1 MKSDGKNRHIYPLA
15 FDLVGRFTQR
25 LGVKRRDRTTSE
37 PGSVEDVVLL
47 RFDLANTSL
56 RDRDL
61 GEQVAY
67 WSSGHFYHRIRQHS
81 RVRAAMKAGAVKFL
95 SKSFPAQDL
104 LDAIL
109 LAIEQSRVWR
119 RDAAVIAGLQVCY
132 HPWHCA
138 NGKPLGVADKLGNF
152 VPKA

>member
-67 WSSGHFYHRIRQHS
+67 
-81 RVRAAMKAGAVKFL
+81 
-95 SKSFPAQDL
+95 
-104 LDAIL
+104 
-109 LAIEQSRVWR
+109 
-119 RDAAVIAGLQVCY
+119 
-132 HPWHCA
+132 
-138 NGKPLGVADKLGNF
+138 
-152 VPKA
+152 